1 MVNAA
6 VVPELVKAGKSYA
19 RDVSA
24 LITAGS
30 TTEASYYP
38 AIKAFVAAAL
48 AAEALPFD
56 VRVNTSERKPGG
68 GINLPA
74 DPLTLAP
81 PARTWRCN
89 DRKGEARAAPS
100 LPRAGD
106 EQGGDR
112 RDLGV
117 SRRTV

>member
-48 AAEALPFD
+48 AAEA
-56 VRVNTSERKPGG
+56 RVNPKAS
-68 GINLPA
+68 
-74 DPLTLAP
+74 
-81 PARTWRCN
+81 
-89 DRKGEARAAPS
+89 
-100 LPRAGD
+100 
-106 EQGGDR
+106 
-112 RDLGV
+112 
-117 SRRTV
+117 

>member
-48 AAEALPFD
+48 AAERCSGCRQRCRSLH
-56 VRVNTSERKPGG
+56 TSVDTG
-68 GINLPA
+68 A
-74 DPLTLAP
+74 
-81 PARTWRCN
+81 
-89 DRKGEARAAPS
+89 S
-100 LPRAGD
+100 
-106 EQGGDR
+106 
-112 RDLGV
+112 
-117 SRRTV
+117 

>member
-48 AAEALPFD
+48 AAEAPAI
-56 VRVNTSERKPGG
+56 RRPGEYERAKTGG
-68 GINLPA
+68 RYQSSGHRPI
-74 DPLTLAP
+74 
-81 PARTWRCN
+81 
-89 DRKGEARAAPS
+89 
-100 LPRAGD
+100 
-106 EQGGDR
+106 
-112 RDLGV
+112 
-117 SRRTV
+117 